1 MSSVAKKK
9 GLGGHIWD
17 YLTTVDHKKIAILY
31 LVAGT
36 LFFAIAGFEA
46 LLIRIQLMIPN
57 NDFISAGLF
66 NELLTMH
73 GTTMLFLAATP
84 LLFAFMNAIVPLQ
97 IGARDVA
104 FPFLNSLGFWL
115 FFLGAVFLHLSFFMG
130 GAPDAGWT
138 SYASLSL
145 YSPGHGIDF
154 YVLGLQISGAG
165 TLISGINF
173 IVTIITM
180 RAPGM
185 TFMRMPLFTWTT
197 LVSSTLILFAF
208 PPLTVGLFLMLVDRM
223 FGANFF
229 DHTMGGNTI
238 VWEHLFWIFGHPEV
252 YILVLPAFGLF
263 SEIIPVFA
271 RKRLFGYSSMVFA
284 TILIGFLGFMVWA
297 HHMFTTGLG
306 ATANAIF
313 AVATM
318 AIAVPT
324 GMKVFNWILTIWGG
338 SIKVTVPML
347 YALGFIPSFV
357 AGGVT
362 GVMQAT
368 APLDYQLHDSYFIV
382 AHFHYVIVGGI
393 VTALFG
399 SAHFYWPIMFNRT
412 LNEKLGVLTF
422 WVFFIGFHLTF
433 FLQHFLGLMGM
444 PRRVFTYM
452 GDQGWDSFNM
462 ISTVGALM
470 MGVGVILLVI
480 NVLLSIKS
488 APVNRRDYWGDGRS
502 LEWALETPLPFYNFK
517 QTPLVRGYDPYW
529 IEKEEGNK
537 EGMVYAEPL
546 GDIHMPNNSILPL
559 LMSIGMFVA
568 AFGALYSPWGDQAI
582 AGTAESV
589 SPAASLALMI
599 GGLGLTVACMITR
612 SFKDDLGY
620 HVHKAEVEQI
630 ERELAE
636 YRAKGGKK

>member
-1 MSSVAKKK
+1 LREVKVVSSYTQKK
-9 GLGGHIWD
+9 GFGATVWD
-17 YLTTVDHKKIAILY
+17 YITTVDHKKLAVMY
-31 LVAGT
+31 LLAGT

-46 LLIRIQLMIPN
+46 LLMRIQLMKPN
-57 NDFISAGLF
+57 NDFVSAGFF

-84 LLFAFMNAIVPLQ
+84 LLFAFMNMLVPLQ

-165 TLISGINF
+165 TLISGLNF

-185 TFMRMPLFTWTT
+185 TFMRMPLFTWTA
-197 LVSSTLILFAF
+197 LVSSALILFAF
-208 PPLTVGLFLMLVDRM
+208 PPLTIGLLMMLFDRM
-223 FGANFF
+223 FGGNFF
-229 DHTMGGNTI
+229 DHTMGGNTVI
-238 VWEHLFWIFGHPEV
+238 WEHLFWIFGHPEV

-263 SEIIPVFA
+263 SEIIPAFS

-297 HHMFTTGLG
+297 HHMFTVGLG
-306 ATANAIF
+306 PTANAIF

-338 SIKVTVPML
+338 SIKVTTPML

-362 GVMQAT
+362 GVMQAS

-399 SAHFYWPIMFNRT
+399 SAHFYWPIFFNRM
-412 LNEKLGVLTF
+412 LNETLGKITF

-433 FLQHFLGLMGM
+433 FVQHFLGLMGM

-452 GDQGWDSFNM
+452 EGQGWDQFNY
-462 ISTVGALM
+462 ISTIGALM
-470 MGVGVILLVI
+470 MGVGVILMVI
-480 NVLLSIKS
+480 NCLMSIKGKP
-488 APVNRRDYWGDGRS
+488 AGRDPWGDGRT
-502 LEWALETPLPFYNFK
+502 LEWSIPQPIPFYNFR
-517 QTPLVRGYDPYW
+517 QTPLVRGLDPWW
-529 IEKEEGNK
+529 IEKQEGNK
-537 EGMVYAEPL
+537 EVTFAEPL
-546 GDIHMPNNSILPL
+546 GDIHMPNNSAIPFVISL
-559 LMSIGMFVA
+559 GMFIA
-568 AFGALYSPWGDQAI
+568 AFGALYNPDADILI
-582 AGTAESV
+582 AGLAITFGAMIVRSV
-589 SPAASLALMI
+589 
-599 GGLGLTVACMITR
+599 
-612 SFKDDLGY
+612 KDDHGFHL
-620 HVHKAEVEQI
+620 HKEEILEIEEQ
-630 ERELAE
+630 L
-636 YRAKGGKK
+636 YGKGGNK

>member
-1 MSSVAKKK
+1 MSSYTQKK
-9 GLGGHIWD
+9 GFGATVWD
-17 YLTTVDHKKIAILY
+17 YITTVDHKKLAVMY
-31 LVAGT
+31 LLAGT

-46 LLIRIQLMIPN
+46 LLMRIQLMKPN
-57 NDFISAGLF
+57 NDFVSAGFF

-84 LLFAFMNAIVPLQ
+84 LLFAFMNMLVPLQ

-165 TLISGINF
+165 TLISGLNF

-185 TFMRMPLFTWTT
+185 TFMRMPLFTWTA
-197 LVSSTLILFAF
+197 LVSSALILFAF
-208 PPLTVGLFLMLVDRM
+208 PPLTIGLLMMLFDRM
-223 FGANFF
+223 FGGNFF
-229 DHTMGGNTI
+229 DHTMGGNTVI
-238 VWEHLFWIFGHPEV
+238 WEHLFWIFGHPEV

-263 SEIIPVFA
+263 SEIIPAFS

-297 HHMFTTGLG
+297 HHMFTVGLG
-306 ATANAIF
+306 PTANAIF

-338 SIKVTVPML
+338 SIKVTTPML

-362 GVMQAT
+362 GVMQAS

-399 SAHFYWPIMFNRT
+399 SAHFYWPIFFNRM
-412 LNEKLGVLTF
+412 LNETLGKITF

-433 FLQHFLGLMGM
+433 FVQHFLGLMGM

-452 GDQGWDSFNM
+452 EGQGWDQFNY
-462 ISTVGALM
+462 ISTIGALM
-470 MGVGVILLVI
+470 MGVGVILMVI
-480 NVLLSIKS
+480 NCLMSIKGKP
-488 APVNRRDYWGDGRS
+488 AGRDPWGDGRT
-502 LEWALETPLPFYNFK
+502 LEWSIPQPIPFYNFR
-517 QTPLVRGYDPYW
+517 QTPLVRGLDPWW
-529 IEKEEGNK
+529 IEKQEGNK
-537 EGMVYAEPL
+537 EVTFAEPL
-546 GDIHMPNNSILPL
+546 GDIHMPNNSAIPFVISL
-559 LMSIGMFVA
+559 GMFIA
-568 AFGALYSPWGDQAI
+568 AFGALYNPDADKPWSIYILI
-582 AGTAESV
+582 AGLAITFGAMIVRSV
-589 SPAASLALMI
+589 
-599 GGLGLTVACMITR
+599 
-612 SFKDDLGY
+612 KDDHGFHL
-620 HVHKAEVEQI
+620 HKEEIIEIEEQ
-630 ERELAE
+630 L
-636 YRAKGGKK
+636 YGKGGNK

>member
-1 MSSVAKKK
+1 MSSYTQKK
-9 GLGGHIWD
+9 GFGATVWEYI
-17 YLTTVDHKKIAILY
+17 TTVDHKKLAVMY
-31 LVAGT
+31 LLAGT

-46 LLIRIQLMIPN
+46 LLMRIQLMQPN
-57 NDFISAGLF
+57 NDFVSAGFF
-66 NELLTMH
+66 NQLLTMH

-84 LLFAFMNAIVPLQ
+84 LLFAFMNMLVPLQ

-165 TLISGINF
+165 TLISGLNF

-185 TFMRMPLFTWTT
+185 TFMRMPLFTWTA
-197 LVSSTLILFAF
+197 LVSSALILFAF
-208 PPLTVGLFLMLVDRM
+208 PPLTIGLLMMLFDRM
-223 FGANFF
+223 FGGNFF
-229 DHTMGGNTI
+229 DHLMGGNTI
-238 VWEHLFWIFGHPEV
+238 IWEHLFWIFGHPEV

-263 SEIIPVFA
+263 SEIIPAFS

-297 HHMFTTGLG
+297 HHMFTVGLG
-306 ATANAIF
+306 PTANAIF

-338 SIKVTVPML
+338 SIKVTTPML

-362 GVMQAT
+362 GVMQAS

-399 SAHFYWPIMFNRT
+399 SAHFYWPIFFNRM
-412 LNEKLGVLTF
+412 LNETLGKITF

-433 FLQHFLGLMGM
+433 FVQHFLGLMGM

-452 GDQGWDSFNM
+452 EGQGWDQFNY
-462 ISTVGALM
+462 ISTIGALM
-470 MGVGVILLVI
+470 MGVGVILMVI
-480 NVLLSIKS
+480 NCLMSIKGKP
-488 APVNRRDYWGDGRS
+488 AGRDPWGDGRT
-502 LEWALETPLPFYNFK
+502 LEWSIPQPIPFYNFR
-517 QTPLVRGYDPYW
+517 QTPLVRGLDPWW
-529 IEKEEGNK
+529 IEKQEGNK
-537 EGMVYAEPL
+537 EITFAEPI
-546 GDIHMPNNSILPL
+546 GDIHMPNNSAIPFVI
-559 LMSIGMFVA
+559 SIGLFIA
-568 AFGALYSPWGDQAI
+568 AFGALYNQDADKPWSI
-582 AGTAESV
+582 YV
-589 SPAASLALMI
+589 LI
-599 GGLGLTVACMITR
+599 GGLAITFGAMIFR
-612 SFKDDLGY
+612 SVKDDHGFHL
-620 HVHKAEVEQI
+620 HKEEILEI
-630 ERELAE
+630 EEHL
-636 YRAKGGKK
+636 YGKGGNK

>member
-1 MSSVAKKK
+1 MSSVAIGNKK
-9 GLGGHIWD
+9 GFGATLWD
-17 YLTTVDHKKIAILY
+17 YLTTVDHKKLGIMYFL
-31 LVAGT
+31 AGL

-46 LLIRIQLMIPN
+46 LLMRIQLMVPN
-57 NDFISAGLF
+57 NDFVAAGLF

-84 LLFAFMNAIVPLQ
+84 LLFGFMNAVVPLQ

-115 FFLGAVFLHLSFFMG
+115 FFLGALFMHLSFFLG

-197 LVSSTLILFAF
+197 LISSSLILFAF
-208 PPLTVGLFLMLVDRM
+208 PPLTVGLFFMLVDRM

-238 VWEHLFWIFGHPEV
+238 IWEHLFWIFGHPEV

-306 ATANAIF
+306 PTANAIF

-338 SIKVTVPML
+338 SIKVTVPMI

-393 VTALFG
+393 VLAIFG
-399 SAHFYWPIMFNRT
+399 AAHYYWPIMFNRAM
-412 LNEKLGVLTF
+412 NDKLGFIVF
-422 WVFFIGFHLTF
+422 WFFFIGFHLTF
-433 FLQHFLGLMGM
+433 FIQHFLGLMGM
-444 PRRVFTYM
+444 PRRVFTYQA
-452 GDQGWDSFNM
+452 DQGWDLFNF
-462 ISTVGALM
+462 ISSIGAILM
-470 MGVGVILLVI
+470 AIGVLLLVL
-480 NVLLSIKS
+480 NMLLSIKS
-488 APVNRRDYWGDGRS
+488 KPLNTRDYWKDGRS
-502 LEWALETPLPFYNFK
+502 LEWAIKTPVPFYNFK

-529 IEKEEGNK
+529 IEKHEGNP
-537 EGMVYAEPL
+537 EGMTYAEPL

-559 LMSIGMFVA
+559 IMSIGLFVA
-568 AFGALYSPWGDQAI
+568 AFGALYNPDADKPWSI
-582 AGTAESV
+582 Y
-589 SPAASLALMI
+589 LLI
-599 GGLGLTVACMITR
+599 IGLGITVLAMITR

-620 HVHKAEVEQI
+620 HVHKEDIIPYE
-630 ERELAE
+630 EEL
-636 YRAKGGKK
+636 YGKGGNK

>member
-1 MSSVAKKK
+1 MSSYTQKK
-9 GLGGHIWD
+9 GFGANVWD
-17 YLTTVDHKKIAILY
+17 YITTVDHKKLAVMY
-31 LVAGT
+31 LLAGT

-46 LLIRIQLMIPN
+46 LLMRIQLMKPN
-57 NDFISAGLF
+57 NDFISAGFF

-84 LLFAFMNAIVPLQ
+84 LLFAFMNMLVPLQ

-115 FFLGAVFLHLSFFMG
+115 FFLGAIFLHLSFFMG

-165 TLISGINF
+165 TLISGLNF

-185 TFMRMPLFTWTT
+185 TFMRMPLFTWTA
-197 LVSSTLILFAF
+197 LVSSALILFAF
-208 PPLTVGLFLMLVDRM
+208 PPLTIGLLMMLFDRM
-223 FGANFF
+223 FGGNFF

-238 VWEHLFWIFGHPEV
+238 IWEHLFWIFGHPEV
-252 YILVLPAFGLF
+252 YILILPAFGLF
-263 SEIIPVFA
+263 SEIIPAFS

-297 HHMFTTGLG
+297 HHMFTVGLG
-306 ATANAIF
+306 PTANAIF

-324 GMKVFNWILTIWGG
+324 GMKVFNWILTLWGG
-338 SIKVTVPML
+338 SIKVTTPML

-362 GVMQAT
+362 GVMQAS

-393 VTALFG
+393 VTAIFG
-399 SAHFYWPIMFNRT
+399 SAHFYWPIFFNRM
-412 LNEKLGVLTF
+412 LNETLGKLTF
-422 WVFFIGFHLTF
+422 WIFFIGFHLTF
-433 FLQHFLGLMGM
+433 FVQHFLGLMGM

-452 GDQGWDSFNM
+452 EGQGWDQFNF
-462 ISTVGALM
+462 ISTIGALM
-470 MGVGVILLVI
+470 MGVGVIIMVI
-480 NVLLSIKS
+480 NCLLSIKGKP
-488 APVNRRDYWGDGRS
+488 AGRDPWGDGRT
-502 LEWALETPLPFYNFK
+502 LEWSIPQPIPFYNFR
-517 QTPLVRGYDPYW
+517 QTPLVRGLDPWW
-529 IEKEEGNK
+529 IEKQEGNT
-537 EGMVYAEPL
+537 EMTFAEPV
-546 GDIHMPNNSILPL
+546 GDIHMPNNSAIPFVISL
-559 LMSIGMFVA
+559 GMFIA
-568 AFGALYSPWGDQAI
+568 AFGALYHPDADKPWSI
-582 AGTAESV
+582 YI
-589 SPAASLALMI
+589 LI
-599 GGLGLTVACMITR
+599 GGLAITFGAMIFR
-612 SFKDDLGY
+612 SVKDDHGFHL
-620 HVHKAEVEQI
+620 HKEEILEI
-630 ERELAE
+630 EEHL
-636 YRAKGGKK
+636 YGKGGNK